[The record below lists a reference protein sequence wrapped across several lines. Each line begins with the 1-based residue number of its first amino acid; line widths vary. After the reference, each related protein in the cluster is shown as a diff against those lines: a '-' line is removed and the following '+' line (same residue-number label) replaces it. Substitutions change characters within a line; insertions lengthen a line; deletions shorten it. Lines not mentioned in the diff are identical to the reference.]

1 MRSMTANLKSSLHQ
15 LIEDIENEQL
25 LTTLRDFLLLQKTT
39 PEGKLWRELP
49 NETKADIFLSLEESK
64 DPANL
69 VSRKEF
75 LNPKK

>member
-1 MRSMTANLKSSLHQ
+1 MSTRLKTSVIQ
-15 LIEDIENEQL
+15 LVEEIENEQL
-25 LTTLRDFLLLQKTT
+25 LETLRDFLLLRKTT